1 MKVDLTPLVRFMKH
15 LPKDGDEE
23 LALLKC
29 HLLVEEML
37 TKLIERNLSHPEHL
51 IDARLG
57 FFQKMCIARS
67 LNDLEREAWIW
78 EAVKRLN
85 TARNALSHGLERE
98 RIDRKLEEFVT
109 FVEAE
114 KGAPDP
120 TQLSQVFGRFQWAV
134 FKVFSLLAV
143 EAHFDP
149 GAVLEIRKQT
159 STLLTADEEQAAAA
173 APAEP
178 QS

>member
-1 MKVDLTPLVRFMKH
+1 M
-15 LPKDGDEE
+15 
-23 LALLKC
+23 
-29 HLLVEEML
+29 
-37 TKLIERNLSHPEHL
+37 
-51 IDARLG
+51 
-57 FFQKMCIARS
+57 
-67 LNDLEREAWIW
+67 
-78 EAVKRLN
+78 KRLN
-85 TARNALSHGLERE
+85 KARNALSHGLERE
-98 RIDRKLEEFVT
+98 RIDRKLEEFVK

-149 GAVLEIRKQT
+149 SALLESRKQT
-159 STLLTADEEQAAAA
+159 STLLTADKEQAAAA

-178 QS
+178 HS